1 MSRVHLLTDAGEVAR
16 RRKLAP
22 PGRLLEAWP
31 DLYTAGHAWVG
42 EEARRLLEDAA
53 GALPVALSLDAPA
66 VPVYYGPRPDL
77 PAELAKYPGLKY
89 AGYGFALPK
98 LAPGTYPL
106 EVVWVAKDGGV
117 TTVTRSIEIRAGS
130 RPRRPAAKP

>member
-1 MSRVHLLTDAGEVAR
+1 MSRVHLTDAGEVAR

-53 GALPVALSLDAPA
+53 GGLVVLLPGEA
-66 VPVYYGPRPDL
+66 
-77 PAELAKYPGLKY
+77 
-89 AGYGFALPK
+89 AGAGDGVGSGF
-98 LAPGTYPL
+98 
-106 EVVWVAKDGGV
+106 GGACSACDEHEHEYEHEHE
-117 TTVTRSIEIRAGS
+117 RGAHRL
-130 RPRRPAAKP
+130 RL